1 MCDKREIK
9 LKMNECMIK
18 MGALYRHSC
27 GCHVTSR
34 RGHCIHHELDSH
46 VHMCTQENYVV
57 LIDHV
62 AYQCSIEKKLLIAI
76 IKEKCVCL
84 CRYILLVCSGNK
96 DGLK

>member
-1 MCDKREIK
+1 M
-9 LKMNECMIK
+9 
-18 MGALYRHSC
+18 
-27 GCHVTSR
+27 T
-34 RGHCIHHELDSH
+34 H
-46 VHMCTQENYVV
+46 VHMRKLENYVV

>member
-1 MCDKREIK
+1 
-9 LKMNECMIK
+9 
-18 MGALYRHSC
+18 MGA
-27 GCHVTSR
+27 TSPQE
-34 RGHCIHHELDSH
+34 GDITCIRSQTVMTH
-46 VHMCTQENYVV
+46 VHMRKLENYVV

-62 AYQCSIEKKLLIAI
+62 AYQCSKRKKLLIAI